1 MDYSTIIIVHIL
13 YYTDKLKNYFIII
26 LYTHTHTHT
35 HTIKTCEVAIMK
47 KAPIFLIAVNSCAFQ
62 VHFYSG
68 GCSKVYGYDPTF
80 PVIYY
85 QLTQTQLTDLN

>member
-1 MDYSTIIIVHIL
+1 MDYSTIIIVRIL
-13 YYTDKLKNYFIII
+13 YYTDKLF
-26 LYTHTHTHT
+26 
-35 HTIKTCEVAIMK
+35 
-47 KAPIFLIAVNSCAFQ
+47 FLIAVNSCAFQ
-62 VHFYSG
+62 VYVYSG

>member
-1 MDYSTIIIVHIL
+1 
-13 YYTDKLKNYFIII
+13 
-26 LYTHTHTHT
+26 
-35 HTIKTCEVAIMK
+35 MK
-47 KAPIFLIAVNSCAFQ
+47 KKTPIFLIAVNSCAFQ